1 MAAKTTEER
10 IAMIEAKIAKKK
22 AEITAL
28 EEQKEKLLHPVTMRS
43 VIAKV
48 KESGMTAEEIAQKLG
63 IEL

>member
-1 MAAKTTEER
+1 MAAITTEER
-10 IAMIEAKIAKKK
+10 IAKIEEKIVKKK

>member
-1 MAAKTTEER
+1 MAARTTVER
-10 IAMIEAKIAKKK
+10 IAVIDEKITKKK
-22 AEITAL
+22 AEIAAL

-48 KESGMTAEEIAQKLG
+48 KASGMTAEEIAQKLG